1 MVDHDKSA
9 GWDEETSR
17 RSKSERKP
25 RFSLKGYDFA
35 ELDVQTETLCIGE
48 QEGTS
53 VVPQTKASE
62 TMMTEQFEN
71 IEEETKDFP
80 PESAL
85 PVKKAHTSVS
95 ELLEDLQGRSGS
107 SVRTSSSLHRHVPN
121 IVIRGKEGTSRVPP
135 TKASETMMAELFEN
149 IEEEAQDLPVEF
161 ALPAKKAHTSVSE
174 LLEDL
179 QGRSGSSVRTS
190 SSLHRLI
197 PNIASREQEV
207 SSGVPPIKASQTS
220 IAELLENIKEETEDL
235 TSEIARPT
243 KKANMSVAELLE
255 DLQGRSGSSAGT
267 ASSLHQHTRA
277 KDRKLKLPTSEK
289 KPLAIL
295 GDRGLDSEDPLE
307 HVIDETS
314 SEEEEVIQKHLT
326 LVNKDVKRQTMTDL
340 FQEAFNPTNLEGTML
355 PTRSTGAGYYG
366 RMQQIMQMEKDKHAE
381 FLRQYNRD
389 KGDSNGI
396 TVQITSRSLE
406 GKLTVC
412 RCLFQEKTDHYK
424 RSINRPCNG

>member
-1 MVDHDKSA
+1 M
-9 GWDEETSR
+9 
-17 RSKSERKP
+17 
-25 RFSLKGYDFA
+25 L
-35 ELDVQTETLCIGE
+35 TEG
-48 QEGTS
+48 S
-53 VVPQTKASE
+53 
-62 TMMTEQFEN
+62 EN

-80 PESAL
+80 PES
-85 PVKKAHTSVS
+85 
-95 ELLEDLQGRSGS
+95 
-107 SVRTSSSLHRHVPN
+107 
-121 IVIRGKEGTSRVPP
+121 
-135 TKASETMMAELFEN
+135 
-149 IEEEAQDLPVEF
+149 

-190 SSLHRLI
+190 SSGQKASGVPPTKASETMMAELFENIKEEAEDLPVELALPAKKAHTSVSGLLEGLQGRSGSYARASSSLHRLV
-197 PNIASREQEV
+197 PNTAIREQEV
-207 SSGVPPIKASQTS
+207 SSGAPPTKASQTS
-220 IAELLENIKEETEDL
+220 IAELLENMKEETEDL
-235 TSEIARPT
+235 PSELGRAT

-255 DLQGRSGSSAGT
+255 DLQGRSGSART

-289 KPLAIL
+289 KPIAIL
-295 GDRGLDSEDPLE
+295 GDRSLDSEDPLE

-340 FQEAFNPTNLEGTML
+340 FQEAFNPTNMEGTML

-366 RMQQIMQMEKDKHAE
+366 RMQQAMQMEKDKHAE

-389 KGDSNGI
+389 KEVVKLPFTGDSNGI

-412 RCLFQEKTDHYK
+412 RCLFQEKTHHYK
-424 RSINRPCNG
+424 RSIKRPCHG